1 MRYDCLGICSL
12 GVLMVI
18 LITFTFTFTGLEIV
32 NKYILEVMRYDRLG
46 IRSLDVLVVILIT
59 FRVAAAKLVKSLV
72 GSVASLKEAS
82 EDAAE
87 KT

>member
-1 MRYDCLGICSL
+1 MIAITTL
-12 GVLMVI
+12 VI
-18 LITFTFTFTGLEIV
+18 
-32 NKYILEVMRYDRLG
+32 
-46 IRSLDVLVVILIT
+46 

>member
-1 MRYDCLGICSL
+1 
-12 GVLMVI
+12 MVI
-18 LITFTFTFTGLEIV
+18 IMIMMMMM
-32 NKYILEVMRYDRLG
+32 IMMM
-46 IRSLDVLVVILIT
+46 IIII

>member
-18 LITFTFTFTGLEIV
+18 LITFTFTFTFTGLEIV

-46 IRSLDVLVVILIT
+46 IRSLDVLVVILISSQGC
-59 FRVAAAKLVKSLV
+59 RGKAGEVLGWVCCLSQ
-72 GSVASLKEAS
+72 GGQ
-82 EDAAE
+82 
-87 KT
+87 

>member
-1 MRYDCLGICSL
+1 
-12 GVLMVI
+12 MVFDI
-18 LITFTFTFTGLEIV
+18 LNIGSRDGLEIV

-46 IRSLDVLVVILIT
+46 ICSLDLLVVILIT